1 MCTASFAQFT
11 CDIYVRSRVASFLLC
26 VCVCACVPP
35 GRVVQADVDEDGAGT
50 RRCRVTTNSNL
61 SAAILVTNLYVE
73 RKKIVMSGYPTHS
86 HTHKHTGVQT
96 LPEAGAKNSELGRA
110 IKM

>member
-1 MCTASFAQFT
+1 M
-11 CDIYVRSRVASFLLC
+11 C

-73 RKKIVMSGYPTHS
+73 RKKKSSRNNKAGTRRRSRSRRIGGRNDSNSVTA
-86 HTHKHTGVQT
+86 HKYVGKEQYRERERESLTIERG
-96 LPEAGAKNSELGRA
+96 GKS
-110 IKM
+110 